1 MKTHAIIP
9 IFVPHEGCPNDCCFC
24 NQRVITAREKAPDKA
39 ETVRIIESHLKQ
51 LGKNPGISH
60 IEIAFYGGSF
70 TGISMERQ
78 AEYLSIAERYKEAG
92 RVQAIHLSTR
102 PDYINEEIL
111 DQLTFFGTDVVEL
124 GVQSFDEE
132 VFAAVWPGA
141 WKRGGLS
148 KRGNDKGAGNRLGH
162 PADGGASGRFLRKI
176 HRVGKGSRS
185 SEPGCGADLP
195 CRCAERHSALQD
207 VSQRTV
213 PASDGSGCCAYR

>member
-9 IFVPHEGCPNDCCFC
+9 IFVPHEGCPNDCVFC

-132 VFAAVWPGA
+132 V
-141 WKRGGLS
+141 L
-148 KRGNDKGAGNRLGH
+148 LQ
-162 PADGGASGRFLRKI
+162 SGRGHGREAVYRKI

-213 PASDGSGCCAYR
+213 PASDGSGCCAYRQRYAPDFL

>member
-9 IFVPHEGCPNDCCFC
+9 IFVPHEGCPNDCVFC

-124 GVQSFDEE
+124 GVQSFLVRGRYFLIIFCFLFKISLWD
-132 VFAAVWPGA
+132 AAYGTSFRRIRSFERESAVLA
-141 WKRGGLS
+141 
-148 KRGNDKGAGNRLGH
+148 D
-162 PADGGASGRFLRKI
+162 PADRLRF
-176 HRVGKGSRS
+176 GK
-185 SEPGCGADLP
+185 DLMVFHILNQFIV
-195 CRCAERHSALQD
+195 AFLMFFFDAGDLFEF
-207 VSQRTV
+207 
-213 PASDGSGCCAYR
+213 